1 MFKAFLLV
9 DRPAF
14 HDLLCYMRPN
24 TQESDIPHHKKV
36 REDVL
41 DKADKYLNKLS
52 TVFDVSGYI
61 VAFCIVYDAK

>member
-1 MFKAFLLV
+1 
-9 DRPAF
+9 
-14 HDLLCYMRPN
+14 MRPN

-52 TVFDVSGYI
+52 TIFDVSGYI